1 MRFNHH
7 NISNLVGGKRLRYID
22 LLKGFG
28 IVLMVAGHMHYND
41 FIEKFIYGF
50 HMPLFFFL
58 SGYLHHTPKN
68 MFQYIQRKARTL
80 LLPYFI
86 MGIFYIIID
95 VMIHGSVV
103 LRKDIIGVFIKTTD
117 WLPLESAL
125 WFLVALFW
133 VCCLYS
139 ILERYVK
146 NIGIRTLVVF
156 IISMIGCKW
165 TEYLF
170 VLPWGINSAMAALGF
185 YYLGNCFKL
194 YEEDIMVSLKVRN
207 VSSIVKRII
216 VILFVISGTII
227 IFNEKVNMRVGYYGN
242 AALAYLAATIFSIL
256 LLIIFRWLELELQK
270 HKMQQILSVLVDIGR
285 YSIIYVCV
293 NHLALELAKYILV
306 FLGTSSIGELA
317 IILEFMIAMVIMLI
331 IASIVR
337 GTFLRKIFFCKK
349 I

>member
-1 MRFNHH
+1 
-7 NISNLVGGKRLRYID
+7 
-22 LLKGFG
+22 
-28 IVLMVAGHMHYND
+28 MVVGHMHYND

-146 NIGIRTLVVF
+146 NIGIRTLAVF

-165 TEYLF
+165 TEYLLP
-170 VLPWGINSAMAALGF
+170 LPWGINSAMAALGF
-185 YYLGNCFKL
+185 YHLGNCFKL
-194 YEEDIMVSLKVRN
+194 YEEDIIVSLKIRN
-207 VSSIVKRII
+207 VSSIVKRIII

-242 AALAYLAATIFSIL
+242 AALAYLAAMIFSIL

-270 HKMQQILSVLVDIGR
+270 HKMQQVLSVLVDIGR

-293 NHLALELAKYILV
+293 NHPALEIAKYILGA
-306 FLGTSSIGELA
+306 FSIGSFA

-331 IASIVR
+331 IAGIVG
-337 GTFLRKIFFCKK
+337 GTFLRRFFFCKK